1 MDSLRHRSGEL
12 DYDTSYERGADP
24 TIFQGYLYVV
34 LASFGKS
41 QRRDH
46 SKYQSLLI
54 DSSKSLNNIPL
65 VDRGGAWESR
75 NSMENLVQPGGHA
88 RQDSNA
94 SVATVMADKVQGYS
108 DNYSSYPPN
117 AYTQEPGPTPN
128 AYDSHYDNSQYNAYG
143 AGGVGYPQ
151 RSQVHPG
158 ES

>member
-1 MDSLRHRSGEL
+1 MCIDSESLQSL
-12 DYDTSYERGADP
+12 CQT
-24 TIFQGYLYVV
+24 YLYIVV
-34 LASFGKS
+34 NGFGKA

-46 SKYQSLLI
+46 SKYQSLLF
-54 DSSKSLNNIPL
+54 DSSKSASNIPL
-65 VDRGGAWESR
+65 ADRGAWGSR
-75 NSMENLVQPGGHA
+75 NSTENLVQAGGHQ